1 MIGNLKMHSL
11 LLLRSYIRLFRH
23 LLSSIVHLKFGLRTC
38 FCPYCDS
45 KKTFLKLGNNPHE
58 IKCLGCKGSLISLSL
73 VQVIINRNLNI
84 SDSAYELSFHGVVF
98 KILRK
103 NSKKFTFSEYF
114 SANKSRYVNGI
125 RNEDVQKLTFNSE
138 SFDLIT
144 STEVFE
150 HVPDYLK
157 GFKEIYR
164 VLKKDAFFCF
174 TVPVFEISKQICKLH
189 QDGSLLWLA
198 PEEYHGSR
206 LTGDDSVPVF
216 WHHSREQIIKD
227 LIVVGFKEAKAIN
240 HFWFDKT
247 NQIVFVAKK

>member
-1 MIGNLKMHSL
+1 MI
-11 LLLRSYIRLFRH
+11 YIRFLKHFFI
-23 LLSSIVHLKFGLRTC
+23 SIFTFQSKLKFAICPFCFKKRIFLGLGRE
-38 FCPYCDS
+38 PYQ
-45 KKTFLKLGNNPHE
+45 TR
-58 IKCLGCKGSLISLSL
+58 CLSCKGTLVSLSA
-73 VQVIINRNLNI
+73 IKTITDNNLI
-84 SDSAYELSFHGVVF
+84 LDCTYELSFHGVLF
-98 KILRK
+98 EYLKK

-125 RNEDVQKLTFNSE
+125 RNEDVQKLTFISE

-174 TVPVFEISKQICKLH
+174 TVPVFEISKQVCKLH

-227 LIVVGFKEAKAIN
+227 LMATGFKEAKAIN

-247 NQIVFVAKK
+247 NQIVFLAKK